1 MPRRQFVADLAAAV
15 EGASIA
21 GISDVQPGGD
31 DGEFTFMCAADGHE
45 LKVSVLIPGKSI
57 L

>member
-21 GISDVQPGGD
+21 GISDVQHGGD
-31 DGEFTFMCAADGHE
+31 DGEFIRIETSLYGLQND
-45 LKVSVLIPGKSI
+45 
-57 L
+57 